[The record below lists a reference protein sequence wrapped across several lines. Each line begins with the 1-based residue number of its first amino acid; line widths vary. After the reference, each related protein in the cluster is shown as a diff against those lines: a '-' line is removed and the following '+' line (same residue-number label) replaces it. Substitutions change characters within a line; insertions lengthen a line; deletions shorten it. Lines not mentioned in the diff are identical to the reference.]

1 VKEERLL
8 IDAIAE
14 RIGRITERKQ
24 AETALLTSEAR
35 YRAVVQS
42 ANNAIIS
49 ADGAGNIVGWN
60 AGAEHI
66 FGYTE
71 IQILGQPLTLLLPA
85 RYHNGHLTGMERIQT
100 GGEPHVIGKTV
111 EVEGRRKDASEFP
124 LELSLAKWQVAE
136 ARFYTAI
143 IRDITERKQAEDELR
158 RAKDR
163 LETANLELQQSLER
177 EKLLSSTDGLTGLC
191 NRRHFFELAAHEFSS
206 AMRYQHP
213 FVILMFDMDDFKQV
227 NDTLGHAAGDKLLV
241 RVAQAAAAQVRA
253 SDVVARYGGDEFIV
267 LLPHASAGQALP
279 VAERIRAS
287 VAAIRMDALRD
298 DQESF
303 SITLSIGIAEVRR
316 APVDK
321 NVERVIQRA
330 DEAMYTAKQSG
341 RNRIVIFGQ
350 DETGAT

>member
-1 VKEERLL
+1 
-8 IDAIAE
+8 
-14 RIGRITERKQ
+14 
-24 AETALLTSEAR
+24 
-35 YRAVVQS
+35 
-42 ANNAIIS
+42 
-49 ADGAGNIVGWN
+49 
-60 AGAEHI
+60 
-66 FGYTE
+66 
-71 IQILGQPLTLLLPA
+71 
-85 RYHNGHLTGMERIQT
+85 
-100 GGEPHVIGKTV
+100 
-111 EVEGRRKDASEFP
+111 
-124 LELSLAKWQVAE
+124 
-136 ARFYTAI
+136 
-143 IRDITERKQAEDELR
+143 
-158 RAKDR
+158 
-163 LETANLELQQSLER
+163 
-177 EKLLSSTDGLTGLC
+177 LC

-213 FVILMFDMDDFKQV
+213 FVILMFDMDDFKKV
-227 NDTLGHAAGDKLLV
+227 NDTLGHSAGDKLLV

-341 RNRIVIFGQ
+341 RDRIVVFGKAEQ
-350 DETGAT
+350 